1 MFSSAQNRARGRPA
15 ASCCDR
21 RAHDDGALRGRWW
34 RGQRHE
40 QLDIAVLARLV
51 VSHRSEN
58 AVRHAPA
65 TGQRQ
70 KLFAVCCDQRAYD
83 KAVALLFTGQR
94 NRRRIRKLSAGK
106 GLFGAGTQFGDERF
120 GIERKL
126 PLRMPVHR
134 EPLAERLAIVNDRHL
149 R

>member
-1 MFSSAQNRARGRPA
+1 MFSSAQNRARGRLA
-15 ASCCDR
+15 ECCCDR
-21 RAHDDGALRGRWW
+21 RAHDDGALRGRLW

-40 QLDIAVLARLV
+40 LLDIDALARLV
-51 VSHRSEN
+51 VSHRAEN
-58 AVRHAPA
+58 VLRHAPE

-83 KAVALLFTGQR
+83 TAMALLFTGHR

-126 PLRMPVHR
+126 PLRMPAHR
-134 EPLAERLAIVNDRHL
+134 EPLAERLAFVNDRHL